1 MDRPDQLR
9 LTKNWGAL
17 ASDLD
22 VKDIVDYLIQDSIL
36 TLDDVAEIKS
46 KAVRRSCVE
55 ELLTKLT
62 RKGPQAYACFRQAL
76 QHQYPWLVQQLDAT
90 DVSEAV
96 RASAAGLDS
105 LTGVSCLLL
114 MNIIRNT
121 PIIIS
126 TIHLSLTF

>member
-1 MDRPDQLR
+1 MDKPDQLR
-9 LTKNWGAL
+9 ITKNWGAL

-62 RKGPQAYACFRQAL
+62 RKGPKAYACFRQAL
-76 QHQYPWLVQQLDAT
+76 QRQYPWLVQQLDAT
-90 DVSEAV
+90 DVTEAA

-105 LTGVSCLLL
+105 LTGVSCYCL
-114 MNIIRNT
+114 
-121 PIIIS
+121 
-126 TIHLSLTF
+126 

>member
-1 MDRPDQLR
+1 MDKSDQLR

-46 KAVRRSCVE
+46 KPVRRSCVE
-55 ELLTKLT
+55 ELLTKLM
-62 RKGPQAYACFRQAL
+62 RKGPQAYTCFRQAL
-76 QHQYPWLVQQLDAT
+76 QHQYSWLVKQLDAT
-90 DVSEAV
+90 DVTEAA

-105 LTGVSCLLL
+105 LTGGSCYCL
-114 MNIIRNT
+114 
-121 PIIIS
+121 
-126 TIHLSLTF
+126 